1 MQTDQVNRVD
11 AAIAR
16 TVEERR
22 REIARLRHDIEGA
35 AADVT
40 SALDYLHDAR
50 EREGDFRARLLVV
63 EQQLWQLQH
72 PAAGIVVG
80 VDVHA
85 SASDQLEQV
94 ATVATALLAETD
106 QGRSAAEGGA

>member
-35 AADVT
+35 ATDVDT
-40 SALDYLHDAR
+40 ALGALHEAR
-50 EREGDFRARLLVV
+50 EREADLRVRLLVT

-85 SASDQLEQV
+85 AASDQLEQV
-94 ATVATALLAETD
+94 ATAATSRLAAG
-106 QGRSAAEGGA
+106 QGAAATEGGAA